1 MKSQIKKS
9 LLQTNTNDNNS
20 IPCVLKNNN
29 KYIHMKKLIGIA
41 LVVIMMSCKDEP
53 SLQKYFV
60 KSGEKK
66 EFMSM
71 DISSSILNVNESKL
85 SASEKKALASF
96 DKVNVLAFKKDDKN
110 NAQYSKE
117 VIEIKEILKD
127 TTFKPLIKLNGVK
140 HNASIMLVGDNKEID
155 ELVLFGNQKDL
166 GFTVIRVL
174 GDNMK
179 PEDAMQF
186 FSILQKSNVD
196 MEQLKPILNFVN
208 KK

>member
-1 MKSQIKKS
+1 
-9 LLQTNTNDNNS
+9 
-20 IPCVLKNNN
+20 
-29 KYIHMKKLIGIA
+29 MKKLIVFA
-41 LVVIMMSCKDEP
+41 LVLVMMGCKDEP
-53 SLQKYFV
+53 SLQQYFV
-60 KSGEKK
+60 KSGDKK

-71 DISSSILNVNESKL
+71 DISSSILNVNETKL

-96 DKVNVLAFKKDDKN
+96 EKVNVLAFKKDDKN
-110 NAQYSKE
+110 KAQYSKE
-117 VIEIKEILKD
+117 IKEVKEILKD
-127 TTFKPLIKLNGVK
+127 TTFQPLIKLNGVG

-174 GDNMK
+174 GNDMK

-186 FSILQKSNVD
+186 FSILQKSNID

>member
-1 MKSQIKKS
+1 
-9 LLQTNTNDNNS
+9 
-20 IPCVLKNNN
+20 
-29 KYIHMKKLIGIA
+29 MKKLIVVA
-41 LVVIMMSCKDEP
+41 TVLVMMSCKDEP

-60 KSGEKK
+60 KSGDKK

-85 SASEKKALASF
+85 SESEKKALASF
-96 DKVNVLAFKKDDKN
+96 EKVNVLAFKKDDKN
-110 NAQYSKE
+110 NAQYAK
-117 VIEIKEILKD
+117 EIKEVKAILKD
-127 TTFKPLIKLNGVK
+127 TTFQPLIKLNGVG

-174 GDNMK
+174 GNDMK

-186 FSILQKSNVD
+186 FSILQKSNID

>member
-1 MKSQIKKS
+1 
-9 LLQTNTNDNNS
+9 
-20 IPCVLKNNN
+20 
-29 KYIHMKKLIGIA
+29 MKKLIGIA
-41 LVVIMMSCKDEP
+41 LVVVMMSCKDEEP

-96 DKVNVLAFKKDDKN
+96 EKVNVLAFKKDEKN

-117 VIEIKEILKD
+117 VKEVKEILKD
-127 TTFKPLIKLNGVK
+127 TTFQPLIKLNGVG

-186 FSILQKSNVD
+186 FSILQKSNID

>member
-1 MKSQIKKS
+1 
-9 LLQTNTNDNNS
+9 
-20 IPCVLKNNN
+20 
-29 KYIHMKKLIGIA
+29 MKKLIGLV
-41 LVVIMMSCKDEP
+41 LVVVMMSCKDEP
-53 SLQKYFV
+53 SLQQYFV

-85 SASEKKALASF
+85 SESEKKALASF
-96 DKVNVLAFKKDDKN
+96 DKVNVLAFKKDNKN

-117 VIEIKEILKD
+117 IQEVKAILKD
-127 TTFKPLIKLNGVK
+127 TTFQPLIKLNGVG
-140 HNASIMLVGDNKEID
+140 HNASIMLVGDNKQID
-155 ELVLFGNQKDL
+155 ELVLFGNQKEL

>member
-1 MKSQIKKS
+1 
-9 LLQTNTNDNNS
+9 
-20 IPCVLKNNN
+20 
-29 KYIHMKKLIGIA
+29 MKKLIVFA
-41 LVVIMMSCKDEP
+41 LVLVMMSCKDEP

-60 KSGEKK
+60 KSGDKK

-71 DISSSILNVNESKL
+71 DISSSILNVNETKL
-85 SASEKKALASF
+85 SASEKKALESF
-96 DKVNVLAFKKDDKN
+96 EKVNVLAFKKDDKN
-110 NAQYSKE
+110 KAQYSKE
-117 VIEIKEILKD
+117 IKEVKEILKD
-127 TTFKPLIKLNGVK
+127 TTFQPLIKLNGVG

-174 GDNMK
+174 GNNMK

-186 FSILQKSNVD
+186 FSILQKSNID

>member
-1 MKSQIKKS
+1 
-9 LLQTNTNDNNS
+9 
-20 IPCVLKNNN
+20 
-29 KYIHMKKLIGIA
+29 MKKLIGITL
-41 LVVIMMSCKDEP
+41 LVVMMSCKEEP

-117 VIEIKEILKD
+117 IKEVKEILKD
-127 TTFKPLIKLNGVK
+127 TTFQPLIKLNGVG

-186 FSILQKSNVD
+186 FSILQKSNID

>member
-1 MKSQIKKS
+1 
-9 LLQTNTNDNNS
+9 
-20 IPCVLKNNN
+20 
-29 KYIHMKKLIGIA
+29 MKKLIVFA
-41 LVVIMMSCKDEP
+41 TVLVMMSCKEEP

-60 KSGEKK
+60 KSGDKK
-66 EFMSM
+66 EFMSV
-71 DISSSILNVNESKL
+71 DISSSILNVNENNL

-110 NAQYSKE
+110 SAQYTK
-117 VIEIKEILKD
+117 EIKEVKAILKD
-127 TTFKPLIKLNGVK
+127 TTFQPLIKLNGVG

-174 GDNMK
+174 GNNMK

-186 FSILQKSNVD
+186 FSILQKSNID

>member
-1 MKSQIKKS
+1 
-9 LLQTNTNDNNS
+9 
-20 IPCVLKNNN
+20 
-29 KYIHMKKLIGIA
+29 MKKL
-41 LVVIMMSCKDEP
+41 LVLAVAVVMISCKDEP

-60 KSGEKK
+60 KSGDKK

-110 NAQYSKE
+110 TAQYSKE
-117 VIEIKEILKD
+117 VKEVKEILKD
-127 TTFKPLIKLNGVK
+127 TTFQPLIKLKGVG

-174 GDNMK
+174 GNDME

-186 FSILQKSNVD
+186 FSILQKSNID

>member
-1 MKSQIKKS
+1 
-9 LLQTNTNDNNS
+9 
-20 IPCVLKNNN
+20 
-29 KYIHMKKLIGIA
+29 MKKLIVFV
-41 LVVIMMSCKDEP
+41 LVLVMMSCKDEP

-60 KSGEKK
+60 KSGDKK

-71 DISSSILNVNESKL
+71 DISSSILNVNENKL

-96 DKVNVLAFKKDDKN
+96 EKVNVLAFKKDNKN
-110 NAQYSKE
+110 NAQYTKE
-117 VIEIKEILKD
+117 VKEVKEILKD
-127 TTFKPLIKLNGVK
+127 TTFQPLIKLNGVG

-174 GDNMK
+174 GNDMK

-186 FSILQKSNVD
+186 FSILQKSNID

>member
-1 MKSQIKKS
+1 
-9 LLQTNTNDNNS
+9 
-20 IPCVLKNNN
+20 
-29 KYIHMKKLIGIA
+29 
-41 LVVIMMSCKDEP
+41 
-53 SLQKYFV
+53 
-60 KSGEKK
+60 
-66 EFMSM
+66 M

-117 VIEIKEILKD
+117 VKEVKEILKD
-127 TTFKPLIKLNGVK
+127 TTFQPLIKLNGVG

-155 ELVLFGNQKDL
+155 ELVLFGNQKEL

-174 GDNMK
+174 GNNMK

-196 MEQLKPILNFVN
+196 MKQLKPILNFVN

>member
-1 MKSQIKKS
+1 
-9 LLQTNTNDNNS
+9 
-20 IPCVLKNNN
+20 
-29 KYIHMKKLIGIA
+29 MKKLIGFT
-41 LVVIMMSCKDEP
+41 LVIVMMSCKDEP

-66 EFMSM
+66 EFLSM
-71 DISSSILNVNESKL
+71 DISSSILNVNETKL
-85 SASEKKALASF
+85 SDSEKKALASF
-96 DKVNVLAFKKDDKN
+96 EKVNVLAFKKDDKN

-117 VIEIKEILKD
+117 IKEVKEILKD
-127 TTFKPLIKLNGVK
+127 TTFQPLIKLNGVG

-174 GDNMK
+174 GNDMR

-186 FSILQKSNVD
+186 FSILQKSNLD

>member
-1 MKSQIKKS
+1 
-9 LLQTNTNDNNS
+9 
-20 IPCVLKNNN
+20 
-29 KYIHMKKLIGIA
+29 MKKIFVFA
-41 LVVIMMSCKDEP
+41 LVLVMMSCKDEP

-60 KSGEKK
+60 KSSDKK

-71 DISSSILNVNESKL
+71 DISSSILNVNETKL

-117 VIEIKEILKD
+117 VKEVKEILKD
-127 TTFKPLIKLNGVK
+127 TTFQPLIKLNGVG
-140 HNASIMLVGDNKEID
+140 HNASIMLVGDNKQID

-174 GDNMK
+174 GNDMK
-179 PEDAMQF
+179 PENAMQF
-186 FSILQKSNVD
+186 FSILQKSNID

>member
-1 MKSQIKKS
+1 
-9 LLQTNTNDNNS
+9 
-20 IPCVLKNNN
+20 
-29 KYIHMKKLIGIA
+29 
-41 LVVIMMSCKDEP
+41 
-53 SLQKYFV
+53 
-60 KSGEKK
+60 
-66 EFMSM
+66 MSM

-85 SASEKKALASF
+85 SESEKKALASF
-96 DKVNVLAFKKDDKN
+96 EKVNVLAFKKDDKN

-117 VIEIKEILKD
+117 IKEVKEILKD
-127 TTFKPLIKLNGVK
+127 TTFQPLIKLNGVG
-140 HNASIMLVGDNKEID
+140 HNASIMLVGDNKQID

-186 FSILQKSNVD
+186 FSILQKSDID

>member
-1 MKSQIKKS
+1 
-9 LLQTNTNDNNS
+9 
-20 IPCVLKNNN
+20 
-29 KYIHMKKLIGIA
+29 MKKLIVFA
-41 LVVIMMSCKDEP
+41 LVLIMMSCKDEP

-60 KSGEKK
+60 KSGDKK

-71 DISSSILNVNESKL
+71 DISSSILNVNENKL

-117 VIEIKEILKD
+117 VKEVKEILKD
-127 TTFKPLIKLNGVK
+127 TTFQPLIKLNGVG

-174 GDNMK
+174 GNNMK

-186 FSILQKSNVD
+186 FSILQKSNID

>member
-1 MKSQIKKS
+1 
-9 LLQTNTNDNNS
+9 
-20 IPCVLKNNN
+20 
-29 KYIHMKKLIGIA
+29 MKKLIGFA
-41 LVVIMMSCKDEP
+41 LILVMMSCKDEP

-71 DISSSILNVNESKL
+71 DISSSILNVNETKL
-85 SASEKKALASF
+85 SESEKKALASF
-96 DKVNVLAFKKDDKN
+96 EKVNVLAFKKDDKN

-117 VIEIKEILKD
+117 IKEVKEILKD
-127 TTFKPLIKLNGVK
+127 TTFQPLIKLNGVG

-174 GDNMK
+174 GNDMK

-186 FSILQKSNVD
+186 FSILQKSNID